1 MGGTPFGRPDDA
13 VERLWR
19 VLLSHC
25 GFACNSCGGR
35 VDRAHMGIRSLV
47 EGSTYVNATRHRLG
61 FLVFRGARV
70 AGSILAGLP
79 MMRVGMST
87 FLAFLALSALPEA
100 LWACPVCFDS
110 SDENRQAFLATTIF
124 LSILPL
130 GMVAGAGIYI
140 RKRVRGSRKNP
151 ANTK

>member
-25 GFACNSCGGR
+25 WFACDSCGGR
-35 VDRAHMGIRSLV
+35 VDRAHMGIRSVV
-47 EGSTYVNATRHRLG
+47 EGPAYVNATRHRLS
-61 FLVFRGARV
+61 FLVFRGARL

-79 MMRVGMST
+79 MMRVAMLT
-87 FLAFLALSALPEA
+87 FLVLSALPEA
-100 LWACPVCFDS
+100 VWACPVCFDS

-130 GMVAGAGIYI
+130 GMLAGAGVYI
-140 RKRVRGSRKNP
+140 RKRVRGSGKNP
-151 ANTK
+151 ANTE